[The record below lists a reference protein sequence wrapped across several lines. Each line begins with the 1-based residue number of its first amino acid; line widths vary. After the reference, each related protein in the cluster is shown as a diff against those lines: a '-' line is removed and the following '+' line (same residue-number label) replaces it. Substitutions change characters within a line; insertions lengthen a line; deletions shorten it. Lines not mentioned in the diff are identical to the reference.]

1 MAPRIVPL
9 PRERFPEFEP
19 IFKGMDDTLG
29 YVPNSFLTM
38 VREPSILKA
47 VGALM
52 DAMWYPKTVPDALRR
67 LVTYA
72 YSQYAGSMYS
82 SAHCACGGP
91 ELGLSMEK
99 ILAIHDYEASPVY
112 SEAERSVLR
121 LCRHAARIPSEVT
134 DKDMGDLKSHYN
146 DNEIVFITGLISMM
160 AFLNKWNEIMRTTL
174 EDVPYAWASMNLKP
188 VGWNLDQ

>member
-1 MAPRIVPL
+1 MAPRIDPL
-9 PRERFPEFEP
+9 PRENFPEFES

-38 VREPSILKA
+38 VREPGILEA

-52 DAMWYPKTVPDALRR
+52 DAMWYPSTVSDPLRR

-72 YSQYAGSMYS
+72 YSQFAGSMYS

-91 ELGLSMEK
+91 ELGLPMEK
-99 ILAIHDYEASPVY
+99 ILAIHDYDTSPIY
-112 SEAERSVLR
+112 SAAERAVLR

-134 DKDMGDLKSHYN
+134 DKDVSDLKAHYT

-174 EDVPYAWASMNLKP
+174 EPVPYNWAMKNLKP
-188 VGWNLDQ
+188 VGWSLEQ